1 MKKLYPLLSVLFL
14 IYWGCEEEQQTED
27 TTPPTVRITNL
38 TSNDPVSEIISIT
51 CISSDNEGVEKVE
64 LWVNGTSTNVI
75 DETEPYSLDWNTTTY
90 DNGSYV
96 ITVRSYD
103 INENTM
109 DSEPVTFLVD
119 NSQSTPTPVTLS
131 LEDNSIK
138 WTMNED
144 TKFFRYSLYGSNNFI

>member
-38 TSNDPVSEIISIT
+38 TSNDPVSEIVSIT

-119 NSQSTPTPVTLS
+119 NSQMVMI
-131 LEDNSIK
+131 D
-138 WTMNED
+138 D
-144 TKFFRYSLYGSNNFI
+144 